1 MPLSLEVLVCH
12 LPHLGDYGARCDPHM
27 MGDPLSSGYVS
38 GGGPGMGNTSG
49 LLSEVLMV
57 GPDHLPLLP
66 TGAFGG
72 AHGGI
77 TWTPTASRAFTVRSA
92 DLI

>member
-1 MPLSLEVLVCH
+1 
-12 LPHLGDYGARCDPHM
+12 
-27 MGDPLSSGYVS
+27 
-38 GGGPGMGNTSG
+38 MGNTSG

-77 TWTPTASRAFTVRSA
+77 TWTPTASRAFTVR
-92 DLI
+92 